1 MKILISESQL
11 KLLTEQSNDSYMDCD
26 KNISKTTGYG
36 NVWKTMDPNKR
47 NELIKELNSVV
58 SQSMDKSRNDYIKW
72 FKNPLTIKKF
82 KTSKEREILKM
93 LPTYLQSIKKI
104 NYTFSGPKSMPNSIA
119 WVNSNNPTTINYNLS
134 QIHNGNNFVGT
145 SIGDTTKHEMG
156 HLIDYF
162 FKKNGVN
169 TYIGTINTN
178 SQQEYQANYIVNDR
192 DQYTRLNVF
201 RGVVNAGPADPPQTL
216 LNKFL
221 NQVNSGKITS
231 NKYNFSGMF
240 SKNGMTQKNN
250 TEQATEIIKLLNKSI
265 FVDGKFSLNIEQL
278 FSNYAINKGGTIY
291 VSFDLLAEQ
300 NFTSKDL
307 EKKFYFLK
315 MSPK

>member
-1 MKILISESQL
+1 M
-11 KLLTEQSNDSYMDCD
+11 EQSYVDCD
-26 KNISKTTGYG
+26 KNVSKNTGYE

-47 NELIKELNSVV
+47 NELIKKLNSVV
-58 SQSMDKSRNDYIKW
+58 SQSMDKSRSDYIEW

-82 KTSKEREILKM
+82 KTAKEREILKK
-93 LPTYLQSIKKI
+93 LPAYLQSIKNI
-104 NYTFSGPKSMPNSIA
+104 NYTLTGPKSVPNAIA
-119 WVNSNNPTTINYNLS
+119 WVNNNNPTTINYNLS
-134 QIHNGNNFVGT
+134 QIHNGQNFIGT
-145 SIGDTTKHEMG
+145 SIEDTTKHEMG
-156 HLIDYF
+156 HLIDF
-162 FKKNGVN
+162 FFQKNGVK
-169 TYIGTINTN
+169 TYNQTIDTS
-178 SQQEYQANYIVNDR
+178 SQTEYQANYIVNDR

-201 RGVVNAGPADPPQTL
+201 RGVINAGPADSPQTL

-231 NKYNFSGMF
+231 NKFSFSGIS
-240 SKNGMTQKNN
+240 SKSGMSQKNN
-250 TEQATEIIKLLNKSI
+250 TEKATEIIKLLNKSI
-265 FVDGKFSLNIEQL
+265 FVDEKFSLNIEQL